1 MKTSHSNLNLS
12 NQYATDNC
20 DCFCHYP
27 EDIDI
32 NDKHSILH
40 QNIPPNATT
49 QSYRPSP
56 LKKKLNQKKNSES
69 LCICEEICSCP
80 CHCVTCLCCPC
91 VKEKKNDYYKNLYSQ
106 IKSELEIEKRRSE
119 RMKYDKD
126 MKSQNNEKEKQKL
139 VLENSQL
146 KKQLQETLSLLG
158 EEEEKNA
165 QRDEEVYKF
174 KNDELPKL
182 QQSYENLIKTLKEEK
197 DKQINDLNNK
207 CGDLS
212 KENISLKY
220 QIKRKENEKN
230 DNLNHIIEEL
240 NMEINDLKN
249 ELESKN
255 ATIDKLNAE
264 NEELNSH
271 CEELKSKF
279 NKEMQDIKS
288 QNLKLSQNTNSNISE
303 IKRLKDELNRV
314 RKNKTNEEQTY
325 LKLKNGNQTK
335 DNEVYSFI
343 SILICF
349 RSFCS

>member
-1 MKTSHSNLNLS
+1 
-12 NQYATDNC
+12 
-20 DCFCHYP
+20 
-27 EDIDI
+27 
-32 NDKHSILH
+32 
-40 QNIPPNATT
+40 
-49 QSYRPSP
+49 
-56 LKKKLNQKKNSES
+56 
-69 LCICEEICSCP
+69 
-80 CHCVTCLCCPC
+80 VTCLCCPC

-146 KKQLQETLSLLG
+146 KKQLQETLALLG

-207 CGDLS
+207 LGDLS

-255 ATIDKLNAE
+255 ATIEKKTRSLIRTVKNSSLN
-264 NEELNSH
+264 LTKK
-271 CEELKSKF
+271 C
-279 NKEMQDIKS
+279 
-288 QNLKLSQNTNSNISE
+288 
-303 IKRLKDELNRV
+303 
-314 RKNKTNEEQTY
+314 KT
-325 LKLKNGNQTK
+325 
-335 DNEVYSFI
+335 
-343 SILICF
+343 
-349 RSFCS
+349 